1 MKNQISRR
9 RSGTMNAN
17 LKFAVVATVWLFVI
31 YYVEAWLQAEYPSF
45 LSTSNIL
52 GFVLIAL
59 LTAFSLFYVVK
70 KAKASPT
77 I

>member
-1 MKNQISRR
+1 MNQ
-9 RSGTMNAN
+9 N
-17 LKFAVVATVWLFVI
+17 LRFAVVATIWLFVI
-31 YYVEAWLQAEYPSF
+31 YYVEAWLQMQYPSL

-70 KAKASPT
+70 KAKASPN